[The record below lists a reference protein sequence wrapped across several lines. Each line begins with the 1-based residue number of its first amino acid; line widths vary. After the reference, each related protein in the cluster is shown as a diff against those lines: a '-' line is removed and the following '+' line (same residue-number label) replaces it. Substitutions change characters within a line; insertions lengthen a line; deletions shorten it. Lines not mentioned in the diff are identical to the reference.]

1 MEWSVTAWSWTA
13 WALTVAAVGVSGLV
27 AWAEGHWRR
36 RPGLELGFVNHGG
49 MWGDGLLLPVAN
61 AVAAPLIPMD
71 GRVIGALLLAATA
84 SVLLHVHW
92 HGGTRHGF
100 RDHLW
105 PSRPAA
111 HWARDLS
118 WAGWCHVA
126 FVTGQLAWLMA
137 FAVTAAPLAVVLI
150 VTAVLTI
157 HVPLGL
163 LQPAWLATGHV
174 PRSNVR
180 LLVAGV
186 AAAWLVAVFK
196 AQAPGAAF

>member
-1 MEWSVTAWSWTA
+1 MAWSWTA
-13 WALTVAAVGVSGLV
+13 WILTVAAVGVSGLA
-27 AWAEGHWRR
+27 AWGEGHWHR
-36 RPGLELGFVNHGG
+36 RPGLDLGFVNHGG

-61 AVAAPLIPMD
+61 AVAAPLVPFD
-71 GRVIGALLLAATA
+71 GRIPGVLLLAAAA
-84 SVLLHVHW
+84 SVLLHAHW

-111 HWARDLS
+111 QWARDLS
-118 WAGWCHVA
+118 WAGWCHVV
-126 FVTGQLAWLMA
+126 FVTGQLALLMA
-137 FAVTAAPLAVVLI
+137 FAVTAVPLLAVVI
-150 VTAVLTI
+150 VTGILTI

-180 LLVAGV
+180 LLVAAVATSWLV
-186 AAAWLVAVFK
+186 AAAK
-196 AQAPGAAF
+196 IQALGSVL